1 MEMKNRLRRER
12 PVRNL
17 ESRLVFHY
25 SRIADWLGTRS
36 WYQDD
41 AVTEVVKFLISG
53 HPVRVLELCC
63 GTGILLEDLSKAF
76 PKTEFVGVDI
86 SPKMVERAKDR
97 LSSSKN
103 VVVLQQDWIYNLSSE
118 WNGAFDVVI
127 VKNALHLLD
136 NIESKLRDLR
146 RVSRDWTNLIIV
158 ETVSPNA
165 DANEFVKSLFE
176 IVDVDQL
183 KQSFFTER
191 TLAAVLGEAGWFMA
205 QNRPWHIKQHIDT
218 EDWLRQK
225 CPDHSTL
232 ETAREFLAGVR
243 NVRVRQA
250 MDFFSQPGIVP
261 AQMLRLQYIARH
273 VFVPSRPQ
281 VGMKKNEDMQLL
293 FG

>member
-1 MEMKNRLRRER
+1 MA
-12 PVRNL
+12 
-17 ESRLVFHY
+17 SHY

-41 AVTEVVKFLISG
+41 SVAEVVKFLISG
-53 HPVRVLELCC
+53 QPVRVLELCC
-63 GTGILLEDLSKAF
+63 GTGLLLEDLSKAF

-86 SPKMVERAKDR
+86 SPRMVERAKDR

-103 VVVLQQDWIYNLSSE
+103 VVVLQHDWIYDLSSE
-118 WNGAFDVVI
+118 WNGAFDVII

-146 RVSRDWTNLIIV
+146 RVSRDWTSLIIV

-165 DANEFVKSLFE
+165 DANEFVKRLFE

-191 TLAAVLGEAGWFMA
+191 TLTTVLEEAGWFMA
-205 QNRPWHIKQHIDT
+205 QNRPWYIKQHIDT
-218 EDWLRQK
+218 EDWLIQK

-243 NVRVRQA
+243 NARVRQA
-250 MDFFSQPGIVP
+250 MDFFSQPGVVP
-261 AQMLRLQYIARH
+261 VQMLRLQCIARH

-281 VGMKKNEDMQLL
+281 AATQKDEDLQLL